1 MGFSANVGSSQRPP
15 TFVSKPPHSAGYGCV
30 PIPLHGEFVRQ
41 AAAPAL
47 PLRDVGVDPHDD
59 LLAVHH
65 AVGFLVPV
73 GGGHDQRFA
82 TGGLLR
88 LRVHGD
94 SEDQFVANDLC

>member
-1 MGFSANVGSSQRPP
+1 MACSKLGFEYA
-15 TFVSKPPHSAGYGCV
+15 PPH
-30 PIPLHGEFVRQ
+30 PL
-41 AAAPAL
+41 L
-47 PLRDVGVDPHDD
+47 LRDVGVDSHDH